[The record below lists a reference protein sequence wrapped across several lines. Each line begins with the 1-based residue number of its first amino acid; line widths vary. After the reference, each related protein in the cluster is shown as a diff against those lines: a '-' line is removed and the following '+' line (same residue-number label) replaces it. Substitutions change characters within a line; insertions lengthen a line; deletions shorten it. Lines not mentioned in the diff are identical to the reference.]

1 MSKVIQRM
9 IKTIKDENKP
19 CDDETDISDELN
31 ESLEN
36 LYTPCYYDFLK
47 GYYNENSFMNEISS
61 IKKKDWK
68 ECNSILKR
76 IKMDIKEKIILSS
89 IIFNKNT
96 KIYDLNNIAN
106 VLSRS
111 LMKKKYHILNLLK
124 TRISRSLN
132 SNSYLKENINFTE
145 EWDDE
150 LNQWNNEYIK
160 WFRVFD
166 MWNLVHEDI

>member
-1 MSKVIQRM
+1 MK
-9 IKTIKDENKP
+9 
-19 CDDETDISDELN
+19 
-31 ESLEN
+31 
-36 LYTPCYYDFLK
+36 
-47 GYYNENSFMNEISS
+47 EISS

-76 IKMDIKEKIILSS
+76 IKMDIEEKIIFSS

-111 LMKKKYHILNLLK
+111 LMKKKYYILNLLK

-132 SNSYLKENINFTE
+132 SNSYLKECINFTK

-150 LNQWNNEYIK
+150 LNQWNNEYLK